1 MMDRKT
7 ILVINPN
14 SNETVTGI
22 IDEAVAPLRF
32 ADGPLIEC
40 VTLREGPFGI
50 ESQLHADQVVLPLAR
65 IAETRTDAAA
75 FVIACYA
82 DPGIDAMRSVTAA
95 PVFGSQESAILTGL
109 ARGDRLGVIAA
120 GPVSIKRHRRYL
132 RRLGLLD
139 RISSER
145 PVNMSVDE
153 IATAAHSFDR
163 LVAVGRAL
171 IDDGADAIVLGC
183 AGMARYRA
191 SLERTLGVPIIEPT
205 QAAVAMALAAA
216 RA

>member
-1 MMDRKT
+1 MDRKT

-14 SNETVTGI
+14 SNEAVTRIVG
-22 IDEAVAPLRF
+22 ESVAPLRF
-32 ADGPLIEC
+32 VDGPPIEC
-40 VTLREGPFGI
+40 ITLREGPFGI
-50 ESQLHADQVVLPLAR
+50 ESQVHAEQVVLPLAR

-82 DPGIDAMRSVTAA
+82 DPGIDAMRSVAA
-95 PVFGSQESAILTGL
+95 VPVFGSQESAILTGL

-120 GPVSIKRHRRYL
+120 SNGSIKRHGRYL

-139 RISSER
+139 RIASER

-153 IATAAHSFDR
+153 IATAGHGFER

-183 AGMARYRA
+183 AGMARYRP
-191 SLERTLGVPIIEPT
+191 SLEQTLGVPIIEPT
-205 QAAVAMALAAA
+205 QAAVAMALAAV
-216 RA
+216 RV

>member
-1 MMDRKT
+1 MGRKT

-14 SNETVTGI
+14 SNEAVTRI
-22 IDEAVAPLRF
+22 VDESVAPLRF
-32 ADGPLIEC
+32 VDGPAIEC
-40 VTLREGPFGI
+40 ITLREGPFGI
-50 ESQLHADQVVLPLAR
+50 ESQVDAEQVVLPLAR
-65 IAETRTDAAA
+65 IAEARTDAAA

-82 DPGIDAMRSVTAA
+82 DPGIDAMRSVAA
-95 PVFGSQESAILTGL
+95 VPVFGSQESAILTGL

-120 GPVSIKRHRRYL
+120 GPGSIKRHRRYL

-139 RISSER
+139 RIASER

-153 IATAAHSFDR
+153 IATAGHSFER

-183 AGMARYRA
+183 AGMARYRP
-191 SLERTLGVPIIEPT
+191 SLEETLGVPIIEPT

-216 RA
+216 RV